1 MIGLAFA
8 LAMNYADL
16 PPLPEPPREFRAAW
30 VATVDNIDWPSK
42 RGLPTQRQI
51 DEMQAIFEKASE
63 MNLNAIIFQIRPHAD
78 AMYDSKIEPWS
89 EYLTGRQARAPQPYW
104 DPLEYAVKEAHKRG
118 IELHVWF
125 NPYRAWHP
133 AAKGEKSDQ
142 YIGKTNPELVKTYG
156 RFEWMDPGEPKVQ
169 QRTLD
174 VMMDVVKRYDIDGI
188 HIDDYFYPYP
198 IKDES
203 GNKVDFPDEPSWKR
217 YVQGGG
223 RLTRDDWR
231 RKNVDDFIERI
242 YTNLKQEKKWVRF
255 GISPFGIY
263 RPGVPEGIRAGVDQY
278 GELYADARK
287 WLMEGWCDYF
297 VPQLYWPIKQTPQ
310 SFPVLLDW
318 WKEQNPKGRH
328 LWPGQFTSRTNPTEG
343 NWNAQEVVDQINVV
357 RDRKAGG
364 TVHFSFKAFTK
375 NWNNITETLKDGPY
389 VNPALAPASPWLDD
403 TAPTAPTQQETLDR
417 GTHIQF
423 QWSHGTDDT
432 QFFAIYALQGER
444 WVWLD
449 TTNAVSIRLPKA
461 QIDGR
466 ISHLAIRPVD
476 RVGNLGTA
484 LVIDTDS
491 K

>member
-1 MIGLAFA
+1 MIGIA
-8 LAMNYADL
+8 LALSMNYADL
-16 PPLPEPPREFRAAW
+16 PALPEPPREFRAAW

-51 DEMQAIFEKASE
+51 DEMHAIFEKASE
-63 MNLNAIIFQIRPHAD
+63 LNLNAIILQIRPHAD
-78 AMYDSKIEPWS
+78 AMYDSKLEPWS

-104 DPLEYAVKEAHKRG
+104 DPLEYAVKEAHRRG

-133 AAKGEKSDQ
+133 AAKSEKSDE

-198 IKDES
+198 IKDS
-203 GNKVDFPDEPSWKR
+203 DGKKVDFPDEPSWRR
-217 YVQGGG
+217 YVQSGG

-242 YTNLKQEKKWVRF
+242 YTNLKEEKRWVRF

-263 RPGVPEGIRAGVDQY
+263 RPGVPEGIKAGVDQY

-328 LWPGQFTSRTNPTEG
+328 LWPGQFTSRTNPAEG
-343 NWNAQEVVDQINVV
+343 NWNPQEVVDQINIV

-364 TVHFSFKAFTK
+364 TVHFSFKAFNK
-375 NWNNITETLKDGPY
+375 NWNNIAETLKDGPY
-389 VNPALAPASPWLDD
+389 LNPALAPASPWLDHE
-403 TAPTAPTQQETLDR
+403 APKPPIAQETLDR
-417 GTHIQF
+417 GTHLRF
-423 QWSHGTDDT
+423 QWSLGTEDT

-449 TTNAVSIRLPKA
+449 TTDRISIDLPKA
-461 QIDGR
+461 QVDGK
-466 ISHLAIRPVD
+466 ISHLAIRPID

-484 LVIDTDS
+484 LIVSTDS